1 MLKIISTGMIL
12 LALLLSTGCD
22 QIANIGGGGTTSTEG
37 PDIVRQEDLGDDWQ
51 MAQMRVSVPA
61 GEDNSV
67 LLRVKQGDEVDGYY
81 FLEKGEDIRFELIG
95 DAVIYQSPGISDRFT
110 FIVPETVVTTYTLT
124 FSNPTEREEIVF
136 LEVIFPIEADLFFPI
151 SANK

>member
-1 MLKIISTGMIL
+1 MLKIIPTVTII
-12 LALLLSTGCD
+12 LALLLVTGCD
-22 QIANIGGGGTTSTEG
+22 QISNLGGTTTEG
-37 PDIVRQEDLGDDWQ
+37 PNIVRQADLGEDWQ

-61 GEDNSV
+61 NDENSV
-67 LLRVKQGDEVDGYY
+67 LLRVKQGDQVDGYY
-81 FLEKGEDIRFELIG
+81 YLEKGEDIRFDLLG
-95 DAVIYQSPGISDRFT
+95 DATIFQSASASDRFT

-124 FSNPTEREEIVF
+124 FSNPTERDETVF